1 MLEERINND
10 LKEALKAKD
19 ELRASCLRM
28 LKTQLKNKSVEKMR
42 PLTDEEAIAV
52 ISSMVKKGKEAIE
65 EFRKGNREDLA
76 AKEELEIKILQ
87 QYLPEM
93 ATEEEIERVVR
104 EVIDELGAKGPK
116 DMGKVM
122 KGAMAKLGGR
132 ADGKIVSEVA
142 KRSLSPQG

>member
-65 EFRKGNREDLA
+65 EFKKGNREDLA

>member
-42 PLTDEEAIAV
+42 SLTDDEVMAV

-76 AKEELEIKILQ
+76 IKEEQEIRILQ

-93 ATEEEIERVVR
+93 ATQEEIEKVVK
-104 EVIDELGAKGPK
+104 EVIAQIGAKGPK

-122 KGAMAKLGGR
+122 KEAMVKLAGR

-142 KRSLSPQG
+142 KKSLSPQG